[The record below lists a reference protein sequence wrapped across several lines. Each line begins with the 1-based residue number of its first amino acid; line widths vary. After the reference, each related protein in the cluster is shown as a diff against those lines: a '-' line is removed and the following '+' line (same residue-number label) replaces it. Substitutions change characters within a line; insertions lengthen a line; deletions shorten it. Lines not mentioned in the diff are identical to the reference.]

1 MPFQLPRAGR
11 LTTIVG
17 MANSSHPA
25 AAADAPSPTPAARTR
40 TPIDRPRLRVA
51 VVGAGVLGR
60 AVARG
65 VARRADLDLVTV
77 VDADPQLAGTT
88 LDLGGADGE
97 PLVVSPALLTDD
109 VDVVA
114 VLTASRL
121 DQVGELLI
129 TLVERGID
137 VVTAAEELTYP
148 WRSHPQWSAR
158 LDAAARAHGVSVLG
172 VGANPGLLMDTLVT
186 VLSLASQRVERIVAT
201 RTMDVRVHRA
211 ARLRRFGIGLTPD
224 EFAAQPA
231 DTLHGHIGF
240 RQSIDALGDAL
251 GWPID
256 EVVESP
262 LSVALLTAS
271 DRTGDLVTI
280 PAGTVAVVEQHA
292 RAVVGG
298 RTRIE
303 LREYFGFVDA
313 DDPVPAGDA
322 WTITGADQTVSLAS
336 TAGVHSFSTTP
347 ATVVNMIGPVHGAAP
362 GLRTVGDFPVRALA
376 SKGGA

>member
-1 MPFQLPRAGR
+1 MRFQLPGDGSSM
-11 LTTIVG
+11 TIG
-17 MANSSHPA
+17 DMANRSHPA
-25 AAADAPSPTPAARTR
+25 PADAPSPTSDPDPRDAS
-40 TPIDRPRLRVA
+40 IRPRLRVA

-65 VARRADLDLVTV
+65 VARRADLELVAV
-77 VDADPQLAGTT
+77 VDADPQLAGTS
-88 LDLGGADGE
+88 LDLGGAGGE
-97 PLVVSPALLTDD
+97 PVVVSPALLTDD

-121 DQVGELLI
+121 DQVGDLLI
-129 TLVERGID
+129 TLAERGVN

-148 WRSHPQWSAR
+148 WRSHPRWSAR
-158 LDAAARAHGVSVLG
+158 LDAAARARGVSILG

-211 ARLRRFGIGLTPD
+211 ARLQRFGIGLTPA
-224 EFAAQPA
+224 EFAAQPS

-240 RQSIDALGDAL
+240 RQSIDALADAL
-251 GWPID
+251 GWPVD

-262 LSVALLTAS
+262 LSVAHVTTTE
-271 DRTGDLVTI
+271 RTGDLVTL
-280 PAGTVAVVEQHA
+280 PVGTVAVVEQHA
-292 RAVVGG
+292 KAVVGG
-298 RTRIE
+298 ETRIE
-303 LREYFGFVDA
+303 LREHFGFVDPG
-313 DDPVPAGDA
+313 DPVPTGDA

-336 TAGVHSFSTTP
+336 PGGVHSFSTTP
-347 ATVVNMIGPVHGAAP
+347 ATVVNMIGPVHAAP
-362 GLRTVGDFPVRALA
+362 AGLRTVGDFPVRALA